1 MPKLLDHQERRAAIA
16 RALWRVVDEQG
27 WTKATMREVASEAG
41 VSLGHVQH
49 YFASRTELLT
59 FAMEFSAEQTA
70 DRVARGMAALDQPP
84 HPRDVLRLVLVEML
98 PLHPD
103 ARASSRMSAA
113 YVLEALHDPALR
125 KQAGLGLRDGRA
137 MVAQLVRDAI
147 AQGQIAPDRDP
158 DIETDLL
165 LALTGFTP
173 LLELEVIESQAALA
187 AIDQHLDH
195 LFAGGA

>member
-1 MPKLLDHQERRAAIA
+1 VPKLVDHQERREALA
-16 RALWRVVDEQG
+16 RALWRVVDQHG

-49 YFASRTELLT
+49 YFASRAGMLT
-59 FAMEFSAEQTA
+59 FAMEFAAGQTA
-70 DRVARGMAALDQPP
+70 GRVARGLAALDQPP

-98 PLHPD
+98 PLGPD

-125 KQAGLGLRDGRA
+125 ERASLGLRDGRA
-137 MVAQLVRDAI
+137 MVAQLVRDAM

-158 DIETDLL
+158 DVETDLL

-173 LLELEVIESQAALA
+173 LLELEVIEPRAALA

-195 LFAGGA
+195 LFARAS

>member
-1 MPKLLDHQERRAAIA
+1 MPKLVDHQERRAAIA
-16 RALWRVVDEQG
+16 RALWRVVDQQG

-49 YFASRTELLT
+49 YFASRTELLI
-59 FAMEFSAEQTA
+59 FAMEFAAEQTA
-70 DRVARGMAALDQPP
+70 DRVARELAALDQPR

-98 PLHPD
+98 PLGPD

-113 YVLEALHDPALR
+113 YVLEALHDPTLR
-125 KQAGLGLRDGRA
+125 KQASLGLRDGRTL
-137 MVAQLVRDAI
+137 VAQLVREAI
-147 AQGQIAPDRDP
+147 AHGQIARDRDP
-158 DIETDLL
+158 DVETDLI

-173 LLELEVIESQAALA
+173 LLELEVIEPQAAMA

-195 LFAGGA
+195 LFTGGS